1 MTGMQF
7 LWSLLKNEI
16 TFKGVTIMNKY
27 IAYCGLDCETCEARK
42 ATINNDDKLRVKV
55 AKEWSE
61 MNGVDI
67 TPEMINCVGCRID
80 GVKTPF
86 CDALCPIRQCGL
98 GKGYE
103 TCGDCNEL
111 ENCEKV
117 GMVIGNN
124 PQALCNLKQGK

>member
-1 MTGMQF
+1 M
-7 LWSLLKNEI
+7 KE
-16 TFKGVTIMNKY
+16 Y
-27 IAYCGLDCETCEARK
+27 IAYCGLDCEVCEARK

-55 AKEWSE
+55 AKELE
-61 MNGVDI
+61 I

-86 CDALCPIRQCGL
+86 CDSLCPIRQCGL

-103 TCGDCNEL
+103 TCGDCAEM
-111 ENCEKV
+111 EHCEKV

-124 PQALCNLKQGK
+124 PQALFNLKRGK